1 MSVFTTPAGAL
12 VLSGAHQS
20 NTANTTLA
28 IVLIALLIVTAIY
41 MAVVVAEM
49 ALVSQARK
57 ERNKWRENKQQA
69 LDQLVNARDRLTEL
83 SIAVGSGRHGEPY
96 KSLHDSAR
104 ELIESGF
111 GAIDGLLERIER
123 NALQNIPDQSVMK
136 ALLLFPLAAE
146 IARHRR
152 QQREMDAILSE
163 VAPATEVIAQVEALK
178 DEIATLGQ
186 REKALA
192 AQLRQ
197 KALELTARV
206 EAETRP
212 ALLLEDERRMLARA
226 NQSLDT
232 IEHLLQAEQ
241 PDETEVVAAFPMRT
255 YVENDLETVAG
266 SLGQI
271 AAARE
276 AAEGR
281 LRDAGNRLA
290 ALQQDIERDV
300 AAGCRRNRLAEQAR
314 VFAGQLDS
322 LKIAFGEGRYVQL
335 SSDAASLVA
344 ALQAEQETIRR
355 LRAARDRIAA
365 TRDGAALQLE
375 DMRAVLRDTPAQFD
389 RDITRKLAQQIEGA
403 VASLEALLPSEDL
416 GAMAGAQTIEQQL
429 DAWLKQAAQAQQ
441 AFEANRQ
448 TLERHAETLN
458 DSTINA
464 TIAAAE
470 KAAGILRACHSNYW
484 IGTTPDELQ
493 AAGAELKSNWRALV
507 TDLGTIAESAFTAAL
522 NKVAQVRQQQDA
534 LAALAG
540 DTEQVETRARGDEQR
555 ARSLIDDPE
564 LARQLEEFELVAP
577 HSDDLAPLAGQF
589 ATACQQLRQLAQE
602 PMPYWADI
610 ITRATRMRD
619 ELASALNAYRQQLAQ
634 ATSDLTR
641 LKSRLEQMCG
651 TLESL
656 SGQPALDFET
666 YAQEPLQA
674 AREWLATH
682 ARVDDRFLR
691 DAQAAIAS
699 GEVIRLEAQK
709 RISVMRQ
716 QQSAF
721 TAGQTAIEAI
731 LTEANAL
738 IHQAGQLQKDG
749 SPYGAAVWAPR
760 ALAPARRPLASVTE
774 RLTQLMQPE
783 SKRNAETAL
792 AELRR
797 LRSDAEA
804 IVGPLTQAVNALE
817 ANVIELRG
825 LRDELKQLEDRA
837 RELSARSASRLNKWA
852 ATQERIADLE
862 DRWTHATSFEEA
874 RDALKA
880 AQELARESIA
890 ASLMA
895 QSQAPGGASRGQAS

>member
-1 MSVFTTPAGAL
+1 MSVFTTPANAL

-28 IVLIALLIVTAIY
+28 IALIALLIVTAIY
-41 MAVVVAEM
+41 MAIVVAEM
-49 ALVSQARK
+49 VLVSQARK
-57 ERNKWRENKQQA
+57 QRNQWRENKKQA
-69 LDQLVNARDRLTEL
+69 LDRLVNARNRLTEL

-104 ELIESGF
+104 QLIENGF
-111 GAIDGLLERIER
+111 GAIDGLLQRIEH
-123 NALQNIPDQSVMK
+123 NALQDIPDQSVMK

-152 QQREMDAILSE
+152 QQREMDAILNE

-178 DEIATLGQ
+178 DEIASLGQ
-186 REKALA
+186 REKSFA

-197 KALELTARV
+197 KALELTAAAQ
-206 EAETRP
+206 AETRP
-212 ALLLEDERRMLARA
+212 ALPLEDERRLLARA

-232 IEHLLQAEQ
+232 IEHLLQSEQ

-255 YVENDLETVAG
+255 YVENDLEAVSG
-266 SLGQI
+266 SLQQI
-271 AAARE
+271 SAARE
-276 AAEGR
+276 MTEGQ

-314 VFAGQLDS
+314 VFAGQLEA
-322 LKIAFGEGRYVQL
+322 LKIAFGEGRYAQL
-335 SSDAASLVA
+335 SNDAPGLVA

-355 LRAARDRIAA
+355 LRVARDRISA
-365 TRDGAALQLE
+365 TRDGAALQLD
-375 DMRAVLRDTPAQFD
+375 DMRAVIRDTPAQFD
-389 RDITRKLAQQIEGA
+389 RDVTRKLAQQIAGA
-403 VASLEALLPSEDL
+403 VASLEAMLPSEDL
-416 GAMAGAQTIEQQL
+416 SAMAGAQTIEQQL

-441 AFEANRQ
+441 AFDANRQ
-448 TLERHAETLN
+448 TLERHTETLN

-464 TIAAAE
+464 TIAAAD
-470 KAAGILRACHSNYW
+470 KAAGILRACHPNYW

-493 AAGAELKSNWRALV
+493 LAGAELKGSWRALV
-507 TDLGTIAESAFTAAL
+507 TDLGTIAESAFSAAL
-522 NKVAQVRQQQDA
+522 NKVAQVKQQQDA
-534 LAALAG
+534 LAMLAA
-540 DTEQVETRARGDEQR
+540 DTEQVDTRARGDEQR

-564 LARQLEEFELVAP
+564 LLRQLEEFELVAP
-577 HSDDLAPLAGQF
+577 HSDDLAPMAGQF
-589 ATACQQLRQLAQE
+589 AVAYQQLKQLAQE
-602 PMPYWADI
+602 PIPYWADI
-610 ITRATRMRD
+610 ISRATRMRD

-641 LKSRLEQMCG
+641 LKSRLEQMRG

-656 SGQPALDFET
+656 SGQPVLDFES
-666 YAQEPLQA
+666 YAREPLQA
-674 AREWLATH
+674 TQEWLTTH
-682 ARVDDRFLR
+682 ARVDERFLG
-691 DAQAAIAS
+691 DVQATIES
-699 GEVIRLEAQK
+699 GEAIRLEAQK

-721 TAGQTAIEAI
+721 AAGQTAIESI
-731 LTEANAL
+731 LTDANAL
-738 IHQAGQLQKDG
+738 INQAGQLQKDG

-760 ALAPARRPLASVTE
+760 ALALARRPLASVTE
-774 RLTQLMQPE
+774 RLTQLLQSE
-783 SKRNAETAL
+783 TTRDAETAL
-792 AELRR
+792 AELSRI
-797 LRSDAEA
+797 RSDAESVVA
-804 IVGPLTQAVNALE
+804 PLTQAVNALE
-817 ANVIELRG
+817 ANMIELRG
-825 LRDELKQLEDRA
+825 LHDELKQLEDRA
-837 RELSARSASRLNKWA
+837 RELSARSTSRLNKWA
-852 ATQERIADLE
+852 STQERIADLE

-895 QSQAPGGASRGQAS
+895 QSQAPGDTRG